1 ESIVNRNN
9 VVNHAKDGSLF
20 VAEYAFD
27 IIKSAILMLKRPL
40 KLLAFMWLLALV
52 MGMAWFQLRKTI
64 SPFCGI
70 PGLRHS
76 TLCQPITSTK
86 AKWADYDRL
95 AQVQS
100 TSFGKILGE
109 TVGNSALSLEIKRA
123 EMATADLATLVR
135 VSDLKAKKTLEGH
148 LLDFNQHAKKAG
160 RGLQKLSSKI
170 GGAVDSIM
178 AVNDHAM
185 SSIEQARAKEPTPW
199 SFSALMNPT
208 AKQRTKQVITSSF
221 DQAMGVLSTHMQL
234 LIVEAEL
241 NLKKLDDLEMALN
254 VLHEVVA
261 REESAISQEKEEV
274 LAQLWT
280 KLGGNRRELRNFHQ
294 NLALLQNLGEYRK
307 QARVHV
313 VATLQSL
320 EALSDDMEDMR
331 ERVAAPE
338 LMGTDVPAEVHMKS
352 IQMGLERMKE
362 GRIKARELEE
372 AALNRL

>member
-1 ESIVNRNN
+1 
-9 VVNHAKDGSLF
+9 
-20 VAEYAFD
+20 
-27 IIKSAILMLKRPL
+27 
-40 KLLAFMWLLALV
+40 
-52 MGMAWFQLRKTI
+52 
-64 SPFCGI
+64 
-70 PGLRHS
+70 
-76 TLCQPITSTK
+76 
-86 AKWADYDRL
+86 
-95 AQVQS
+95 
-100 TSFGKILGE
+100 
-109 TVGNSALSLEIKRA
+109 
-123 EMATADLATLVR
+123 
-135 VSDLKAKKTLEGH
+135 
-148 LLDFNQHAKKAG
+148 
-160 RGLQKLSSKI
+160 
-170 GGAVDSIM
+170 M

-280 KLGGNRRELRNFHQ
+280 KLGGNRRELHNFHQ

-372 AALNRL
+372 AALNRLRTIDVDE

>member
-1 ESIVNRNN
+1 MTATSRRHNSEGWGTSANSDQEVEFPEDVEWEDEETISVNGSLPPSTVDPREANLRSTPKRRRKPFPATVGRRSSVVPHIRQSQAKPIDTPQESIVNRNN

-27 IIKSAILMLKRPL
+27 IIKSAILMLKHPL

-52 MGMAWFQLRKTI
+52 MAMAWFQLRKTI

-100 TSFGKILGE
+100 TSFGKILAE

-123 EMATADLATLVR
+123 EMATADLATSVR

-170 GGAVDSIM
+170 GGAVDRY
-178 AVNDHAM
+178 AVEWYYM
-185 SSIEQARAKEPTPW
+185 W
-199 SFSALMNPT
+199 
-208 AKQRTKQVITSSF
+208 
-221 DQAMGVLSTHMQL
+221 
-234 LIVEAEL
+234 
-241 NLKKLDDLEMALN
+241 
-254 VLHEVVA
+254 LHC
-261 REESAISQEKEEV
+261 
-274 LAQLWT
+274 
-280 KLGGNRRELRNFHQ
+280 
-294 NLALLQNLGEYRK
+294 
-307 QARVHV
+307 
-313 VATLQSL
+313 
-320 EALSDDMEDMR
+320 
-331 ERVAAPE
+331 
-338 LMGTDVPAEVHMKS
+338 
-352 IQMGLERMKE
+352 
-362 GRIKARELEE
+362 
-372 AALNRL
+372 